1 MLHHQVENIVSSC
14 LESNNQALLD
24 HLFQDCDFVT
34 RLLAADESP
43 YIPETQLEVLISEV
57 KTFLFN
63 NLVSTTFS
71 HIYIFVL
78 NDIRVACVSYN
89 DNSVVLAASL
99 FSNLAVVCIMVCHI
113 HLYTS

>member
-43 YIPETQLEVLISEV
+43 YVSETQSEVLISEV

-63 NLVSTTFS
+63 NLVSITFS
-71 HIYIFVL
+71 HICIFVL
-78 NDIRVACVSYN
+78 NDIRVACVS
-89 DNSVVLAASL
+89 
-99 FSNLAVVCIMVCHI
+99 
-113 HLYTS
+113 